1 MPLEKW
7 LRTVKL
13 FNVQWKSKIIIG
25 CCLICSVSPSG
36 KMLQLKKKGIED
48 SYVIH
53 KGTIL
58 KNFKNHKE
66 QHKNGQ
72 RDFFDDCY
80 VMLKAGKSTIN
91 R

>member
-1 MPLEKW
+1 MEIEDYYW
-7 LRTVKL
+7 LL
-13 FNVQWKSKIIIG
+13 FNLFGIAKWQNVTIE
-25 CCLICSVSPSG
+25 
-36 KMLQLKKKGIED
+36 KKGIED

-72 RDFFDDCY
+72 RDFFDDSY
-80 VMLKAGKSTIN
+80 VMLKVGKSTIN